1 MQEGTK
7 LVCGE
12 TLIHVNNGKAYGR
25 QGKAPTGLNFIPSIL
40 LELAK
45 RCKII
50 YFVQFLA

>member
-1 MQEGTK
+1 MLIKGRHTEG
-7 LVCGE
+7 
-12 TLIHVNNGKAYGR
+12 R
-25 QGKAPTGLNFIPSIL
+25 PGKAPTGLNFSPSIL